1 MTIIAG
7 PDGDGLGEALTARGV
22 EIARVEGTATREKLV
37 EAGIETAET
46 LVLTDVAEATAIP
59 IAKDDNP
66 GVRVV
71 VYSEETIPEF
81 ARGQA
86 DLAVDPNLLGPDVVA
101 EELTNGHA

>member
-1 MTIIAG
+1 MTIIVG
-7 PDGDGLGEALTARGV
+7 PDGDGLGEALLDRGV
-22 EIARVEGTATREKLV
+22 EIARIEGAATREKLV
-37 EAGIETAET
+37 EAGIETEET
-46 LVLTDVAEATAIP
+46 FVLTDTREATAIP

-66 GVRVV
+66 EVRVI

-101 EELTNGHA
+101 DELADA

>member
-7 PDGDGLGEALTARGV
+7 PDVDGLGEALSARGV
-22 EIARVEGTATREKLV
+22 EVARVKGAATREKLV
-37 EAGIETAET
+37 NAGIETAET
-46 LVLTDVAEATAIP
+46 FVLTDVAEATAIP

-71 VYSEETIPEF
+71 VYSEDTIPEF

-86 DLAVDPNLLGPDVVA
+86 DIAVDPNLLSPEVMA
-101 EELTNGHA
+101 EELA